1 MIKHAIND
9 LRPSPIAGRWYPGK
23 QDELVSMIDRFVVA
37 SADTVLTGT
46 LNGLI
51 APHAGYIYSGQTAAA
66 AFKLVRGLTYRRVV
80 VISPM
85 HSYYDDPILTSGHEA
100 YWTPLGAVPVDREMV
115 EALGYHLPVTAVR
128 RDPEHALEIELPFL
142 QHLLGGPFLLI
153 PLMLRDQTYA
163 TAWEVGTA
171 LATVLKDEE
180 DTLLVA
186 SSDLS
191 HFYTDAQARALDR
204 IMLDQI
210 AAFDAEK
217 VIRVEDEGKAFACGR
232 AAIAAVMIA
241 SKALGA
247 SQAKIVAYATSADAS
262 GDSTRVVGYGAAALF
277 HHN

>member
-1 MIKHAIND
+1 MIDHAIND
-9 LRPSPIAGRWYPGK
+9 LRPSPIAGKWYPGK
-23 QDELVSMIDRFVVA
+23 QGELASMIDRFVA
-37 SADTVLTGT
+37 AAADTPLAGT
-46 LNGLI
+46 INGLI
-51 APHAGYIYSGQTAAA
+51 VPHAGYIYSGQTAAA
-66 AFKLVRGLTYRRVV
+66 AFKLIRGLTYRRVV

-100 YWTPLGAVPVDREMV
+100 YWTPLGVVPVDRGMV
-115 EALGYHLPVTAVR
+115 EALEHHLPLAAVR
-128 RDPEHALEIELPFL
+128 RDPEHALEIELPFM
-142 QHLLGGPFLLI
+142 QHLLGGPFQLI

-180 DTLLVA
+180 GTLLVA

-204 IMLDQI
+204 IMLEQI
-210 AAFDAEK
+210 VTFDAEK
-217 VIRVEDEGKAFACGR
+217 VIRVEDEGRAFACGR

-241 SKALGA
+241 CKALGA
-247 SQAKIVAYATSADAS
+247 SEAKIVAYATSADAS
-262 GDSTRVVGYGAAALF
+262 GDLTRVVGYGAAALF